1 MLNVCNYHYIR
12 ENFESKFPSIF
23 GVTPL
28 FFEKQLKAI
37 RNIGDFITPAQ
48 LVDDGES
55 ILNSNDTYY
64 LVSFDDGLKEQIEI
78 AVPILEDL
86 NLQAIFFANSINRN
100 EQKVSVVHKIHLL
113 RSIISSKEMFKKMD
127 FSTKI
132 ALSESDKKEAI
143 ITYRF
148 DDKES
153 AILKYVLNFKLNFK
167 DQELIIGSIFKEYF
181 DENEVLDNLYMT
193 EKDLEYLAKKG
204 CLGSHTHSH
213 YPLGLLADENI
224 KFELQYSKKYLEEL
238 ASTNIKLVSYPYG
251 TPETATETVAE
262 IACDLGYKFGFTTT
276 KGTNSN
282 TSNRLLLNRFDC
294 NDLIGGKNYR
304 KKI

>member
-55 ILNSNDTYY
+55 ILNSNDTFY

-78 AVPILEDL
+78 ALPILEDL

-100 EQKVSVVHKIHLL
+100 ELKVSTVHKIHLL
-113 RSIISSKEMFKKMD
+113 RSIISSNEVFKKMD
-127 FSTKI
+127 LSTKI
-132 ALSESDKKEAI
+132 ALSESDKKQAI

-167 DQELIIGSIFKEYF
+167 DQELLIGSLFKEYF
-181 DENEVLDNLYMT
+181 DENEVLEDLYMT
-193 EKDLEYLAKKG
+193 KKDLEFLAQKG

-213 YPLGLLADENI
+213 YPIGLLSNENI
-224 KFELQYSKKYLEEL
+224 NFELQYSKKYLEEL
-238 ASTNIKLVSYPYG
+238 SSTNINLVSYPYG

-262 IACDLGYKFGFTTT
+262 IAGEVGFKFGFTTT

-282 TSNRLLLNRFDC
+282 KSNRLLLSRFDC
-294 NDLIGGKNYR
+294 NDLIGGKNC
-304 KKI
+304 KV

>member
-37 RNIGDFITPAQ
+37 RTVGDFITPAQ
-48 LVDDGES
+48 LVDDAEI
-55 ILNSNDTYY
+55 ILNSKDTYY
-64 LVSFDDGLKEQIEI
+64 LVSFDDGLKEQIEM
-78 AVPILEDL
+78 AVPILEHL

-100 EQKVSVVHKIHLL
+100 EQKVSTVHKIHLL
-113 RSIISSKEMFKKMD
+113 RSTISSQEMFKRMNL
-127 FSTKI
+127 STKI
-132 ALSESDKKEAI
+132 ALSEVDKKQAI
-143 ITYRF
+143 KTYRF
-148 DDKES
+148 DDDES

-167 DQELIIGSIFKEYF
+167 DQELIVDRLFRENF
-181 DENEVLDNLYMT
+181 DENEVLENLYMT
-193 EKDLEYLAKKG
+193 EKDLIYLANKG

-213 YPLGLLADENI
+213 YPLGLLTDENI
-224 KFELQYSKKYLEEL
+224 KFELKHSKNYFEAL
-238 ASTNIKLVSYPYG
+238 TNLNINLLSYPYG
-251 TPETATETVAE
+251 TPEIVTETVAE
-262 IACDLGYKFGFTTT
+262 IAGDLGYTFGFTTT
-276 KGTNSN
+276 QGTNSDK
-282 TSNRLLLNRFDC
+282 SNRLLLNRFDC

>member
-23 GVTPL
+23 GVTPI

-37 RNIGDFITPAQ
+37 RNVGDFITPTQ
-48 LVDDGES
+48 FVNDGES

-64 LVSFDDGLKEQIEI
+64 LVSFDDGLKEQMEI

-100 EQKVSVVHKIHLL
+100 EQKVSTVHKIHLL
-113 RSIISSKEMFKKMD
+113 RSIISSNEMFKKMD
-127 FSTKI
+127 LSTKI
-132 ALSESDKKEAI
+132 VLSDIDKKQAI
-143 ITYRF
+143 STYRF

-167 DQELIIGSIFKEYF
+167 EQELIIGSMFKEYF
-181 DENEVLDNLYMT
+181 DENEVLEDLYMK
-193 EKDLEYLAKKG
+193 EKDLEYLAQKG

-213 YPLGLLADENI
+213 YPIGLLSKENI
-224 KFELQYSKKYLEEL
+224 NFELQQSKNYLQEL
-238 ASTNIKLVSYPYG
+238 TNTNINLVSYPYG
-251 TPETATETVAE
+251 SPETATEIVAE
-262 IACDLGYKFGFTTT
+262 IAGDLGFKFGFTTT
-276 KGTNSN
+276 KGTNSDK
-282 TSNRLLLNRFDC
+282 SNRLLLNRFDC
-294 NDLIGGKNYR
+294 NDLIGGKNY
-304 KKI
+304 KV

>member
-48 LVDDGES
+48 LVDDAEI
-55 ILNSNDTYY
+55 ILNSKDTYY
-64 LVSFDDGLKEQIEI
+64 LVSFDDGLKEQIET

-132 ALSESDKKEAI
+132 ALSESDIKEAI

-167 DQELIIGSIFKEYF
+167 DQELFIGSLFKEYF
-181 DENEVLDNLYMT
+181 DENEVLEDLYMT
-193 EKDLEYLAKKG
+193 EKDLEFLAQKG

-213 YPLGLLADENI
+213 YPIGLLSNENI
-224 KFELQYSKKYLEEL
+224 NFELQHSKKYLEEL
-238 ASTNIKLVSYPYG
+238 SSTNINLVSYPYG

-262 IACDLGYKFGFTTT
+262 IACEVGFKFGFSTT

-282 TSNRLLLNRFDC
+282 KSNRLLLNRFDC
-294 NDLIGGKNYR
+294 NDLIGGKNY
-304 KKI
+304 KV